1 MNVAFGTAGP
11 RGREADPQAGYAGL
25 GAPWNRDLKT
35 ITLQAPEDIDRTKS
49 MLRRTAVLGI
59 RFRAMDVFQVTY
71 VDGK

>member
-11 RGREADPQAGYAGL
+11 RGREADPQPGYAGL

-71 VDGK
+71 VDWK